1 MISYREYKQNLLT
14 AIENHSKGSAVYLQ
28 TQPLKISEDGKV
40 RWKGKVEVYQLKS
53 HPQAKLAFGWGFVN
67 AQKKIEYIV
76 VIGIPPLDT
85 PLAAVKA
92 FLHANKK

>member
-1 MISYREYKQNLLT
+1 MISYRDYKQNLLT
-14 AIENHSKGSAVYLQ
+14 AIENHAKVDAAYLQ
-28 TQPLKISEDGKV
+28 TQPIKVSEDGNV
-40 RWKGKVEVYQLKS
+40 LWKGKVEVYQLKN
-53 HPQAKLAFGWGFVN
+53 HPQAKMAFGWGYMN

-92 FLHANKK
+92 FVGAHRK